1 MSMLLSHYRRIWVI
15 GASSGIGEA
24 LVKALDH
31 PDRTVIVSARNKAA
45 LESLALASSGPCLA
59 LPMDINQAED
69 VEAVCHALADQS
81 PVDMVILNAGTCE
94 YMDSTR
100 LDLALL
106 ERVMQTNFFSIVR
119 LIDQALPMM
128 RRALG
133 QGVKR
138 PKLVVMSS
146 SVTYQAL
153 PRAHAYGASKSALR
167 YFTECLKADVQKEGI
182 DVRIVSPGFVKTPL
196 TDQNDFEMPFRVSAQ
211 DAAYEIIK
219 GLEGERF
226 DISFPKKFTLY
237 LKAVARLPD
246 AWRFKI
252 LGKMS
257 RHALTD
263 VPETTHKSQDRSV

>member
-1 MSMLLSHYRRIWVI
+1 MLLDQCRRIWVV

-31 PDRTVIVSARNKAA
+31 PDRTLIISARNEEA
-45 LESLALASSGPCLA
+45 LNQLAASSAGSCIA
-59 LPMDINQAED
+59 LPMDINKAEEVD
-69 VEAVCHALADQS
+69 NACRSLAAQ
-81 PVDMVILNAGTCE
+81 PPIDMIVLNAGTCE
-94 YMDSTR
+94 YMDSNR

-119 LIDQALPMM
+119 LMDEALPMM
-128 RRALG
+128 RRALS
-133 QGVKR
+133 QGISR

-167 YFTECLKADVQKEGI
+167 YFTECLKADIQKEGI
-182 DVRIVSPGFVKTPL
+182 DVRLVSPGFVKTPL
-196 TDQNDFEMPFRVSAQ
+196 TDQNDFEMPFRVSAE
-211 DAAYEIIK
+211 DAAFEIIK

-226 DISFPKKFTLY
+226 DISFPKKFTTY
-237 LKAVARLPD
+237 LKTLARLPD

-257 RHALTD
+257 RHEQVDA
-263 VPETTHKSQDRSV
+263 PSQTHNNSGS